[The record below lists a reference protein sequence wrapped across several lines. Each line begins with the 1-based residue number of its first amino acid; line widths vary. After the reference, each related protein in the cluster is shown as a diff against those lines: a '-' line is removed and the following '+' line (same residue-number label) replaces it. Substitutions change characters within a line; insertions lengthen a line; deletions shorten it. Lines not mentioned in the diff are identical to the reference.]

1 MPTMTRD
8 STILVVDDEP
18 SMTWALCFSLEADGY
33 RAVSA
38 ADGLEALDRI
48 DELHPRAVLLD
59 IMMPHLDGWAV
70 LERLRELPPQDRPR
84 VIVVSAL
91 GGIGDR
97 LKAAQLGAD
106 AYVAKPFEV
115 DEVLDLLH
123 AMDRAAATVDPPAA
137 GA

>member
-18 SMTWALCFSLEADGY
+18 AMTWALCFSLEADGY
-33 RAVSA
+33 KAVSA
-38 ADGLEALDRI
+38 ADGVEALQRMG
-48 DELHPRAVLLD
+48 ELRPRAMLLD
-59 IMMPHLDGWAV
+59 IMMPNMDGWAV
-70 LERLRELPPQDRPR
+70 LERMRELAPQERPR

-91 GGIGDR
+91 GAISDR
-97 LKAAQLGAD
+97 VKAAELGAD

-123 AMDRAAATVDPPAA
+123 AMDRGPSEDDPTA
-137 GA
+137 